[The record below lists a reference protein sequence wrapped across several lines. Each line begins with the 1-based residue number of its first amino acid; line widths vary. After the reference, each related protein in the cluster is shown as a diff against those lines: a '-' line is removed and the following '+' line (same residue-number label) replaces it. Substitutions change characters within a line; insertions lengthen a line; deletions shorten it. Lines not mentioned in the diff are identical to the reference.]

1 MGDNELI
8 EEVVSPTE
16 SQGVDLS
23 PIVNTLQ
30 DLLIKQGEILE
41 SQEKTIKNQEKII
54 EYFIPSDEE
63 LKQQEEL
70 EKKEQEQLEIEE
82 IELEKELEQKELEQ
96 EQYQQEL
103 ITLLGKIED
112 NTLNNT
118 SVSTVNSTTNYLL
131 LFVIVGIFIL
141 YLLYRA
147 IRYFI

>member
-8 EEVVSPTE
+8 EEVVSPAE

-23 PIVNTLQ
+23 PIVGTLQ

-63 LKQQEEL
+63 LKEQEQL

-131 LFVIVGIFIL
+131 LFVILGIFIL
-141 YLLYRA
+141 YVLYRA

>member
-54 EYFIPSDEE
+54 EYFIPSEEE
-63 LKQQEEL
+63 LKKQEEL
-70 EKKEQEQLEIEE
+70 ENKEQEQLEIEE

>member
-54 EYFIPSDEE
+54 HYFIPSDEE
-63 LKQQEEL
+63 LKEQEEL

-103 ITLLGKIED
+103 IALLGKIED

>member
-1 MGDNELI
+1 MGDNDLI

-54 EYFIPSDEE
+54 QYFIPSEEE
-63 LKQQEEL
+63 LKEQEEL
-70 EKKEQEQLEIEE
+70 ERKEQEQLEIEE

>member
-63 LKQQEEL
+63 IKEQVEL
-70 EKKEQEQLEIEE
+70 EKKEQEQLELEE

-118 SVSTVNSTTNYLL
+118 SVATVGSTTNYLL
-131 LFVIVGIFIL
+131 LFVILGIFIL
-141 YLLYRA
+141 YVLYRA

>member
-16 SQGVDLS
+16 SQSVDLS
-23 PIVNTLQ
+23 PIIDTLQ
-30 DLLIKQGEILE
+30 DLLIKQGEMLE

-54 EYFIPSDEE
+54 EYFIPSEEE
-63 LKQQEEL
+63 LKELEEL
-70 EKKEQEQLEIEE
+70 EIKEQEQLEIEE

-118 SVSTVNSTTNYLL
+118 SVSTMNSTTNYLL

>member
-131 LFVIVGIFIL
+131 LFVILGIFIL